1 MPSLKVKRGSR
12 SQIDAA
18 ASSGSLNAGEPY
30 LVTDEGRLAIGLS
43 TTTYETFAKQ
53 SEAGGVALLFPF
65 YKANGSLDTIGLIA
79 NVFLPFF
86 NSSGTAKNIQLIT

>member
-30 LVTDEGRLAIGLS
+30 LITDESRIAIGTS
-43 TTTYETFAKQ
+43 TTAYTAFAKQ
-53 SEAGGVALLFPF
+53 TETGFSASFPF
-65 YKANGSLDTIGLIA
+65 YKASGVSDTIALVSGTY
-79 NVFLPFF
+79 LPFF
-86 NSSGTAKNIQLIT
+86 DSSGSAKNILLTT

>member
-30 LVTDEGRLAIGLS
+30 LVTDEGRLAVGLS

-53 SEAGGVALLFPF
+53 TETGFSASFPF
-65 YKANGSLDTIGLIA
+65 YKASGVSDTIALVSGTY
-79 NVFLPFF
+79 LPFF
-86 NSSGTAKNIQLIT
+86 NSSGSAKNILLTT